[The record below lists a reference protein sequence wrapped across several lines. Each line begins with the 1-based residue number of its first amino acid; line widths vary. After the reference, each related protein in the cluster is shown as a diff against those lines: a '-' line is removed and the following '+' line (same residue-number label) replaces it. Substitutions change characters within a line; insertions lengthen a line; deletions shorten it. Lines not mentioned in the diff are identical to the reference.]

1 MIVAYGSADGLPNGF
16 DRHSKELQTKPTSS
30 PQYSFKSQNQD
41 FSVFRATRRL
51 LDPPTPFRC
60 DQAVAI
66 IATPSPTEAVF
77 VTLIASE
84 EI

>member
-1 MIVAYGSADGLPNGF
+1 MGCLMVLIDTIKNYRPNLQF
-16 DRHSKELQTKPTSS
+16 QNSKAKTQV
-30 PQYSFKSQNQD
+30 

-60 DQAVAI
+60 DQAATI
-66 IATPSPTEAVF
+66 TATPSPTEAVL